1 MFSGSAGTLAAATF
15 EGNLTMDGVSLTSIQ
30 TGSESFANNDTSIM
44 TSAAV
49 EDKILSYGYTTAVG
63 DITSVAIAS
72 TDASISGTGTGSSGA
87 ISFDLEVATI
97 DGGTY

>member
-1 MFSGSAGTLAAATF
+1 MKKIIPLLLLSVLVACTA
-15 EGNLTMDGVSLTSIQ
+15 I
-30 TGSESFANNDTSIM
+30 
-44 TSAAV
+44 

-63 DITSVAIAS
+63 DITSVAISS
-72 TDASISGTGTGSSGA
+72 TDASITGTGTGSSGA